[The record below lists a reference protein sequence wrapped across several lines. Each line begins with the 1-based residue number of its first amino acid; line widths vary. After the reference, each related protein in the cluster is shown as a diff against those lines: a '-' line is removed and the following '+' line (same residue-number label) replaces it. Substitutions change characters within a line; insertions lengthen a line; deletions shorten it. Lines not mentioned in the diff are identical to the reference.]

1 MSEAS
6 ATAPGIVPAI
16 AIVGMAGRFPG
27 ARDLAALWDNLRRGV
42 ESISRFTPGEMRA
55 AGVDPAL
62 AADPRWVP
70 AGGVLADADRF
81 DAPFFHFTPRE
92 AELLDPQHRLFLE
105 CAWEAL
111 EDAGCDPGRFA
122 AVTSGTIGVF
132 GGASLNTYLLHNLLP
147 AGNSIGD
154 AQVAIAS
161 DKDFL
166 TTRISYK
173 LNLTGPSLDVQ
184 TACST
189 SLVAVVLACQSLLNY
204 QCDLALAGGVSAR
217 EPQRG
222 GYLHQEQGIL
232 SPDGHCRP
240 FDAAARGTV
249 PGNGVGMVALKRLED
264 ALAAG
269 DPIRAVIRGA
279 ALNNDGAGKVG
290 FTAPG
295 VSGQAEVVAMALAIA
310 GVDPGEIGFLEAHGT
325 ATPMGDPIEVRAL
338 EQAFRGAPRGSC
350 VLGSIKSNL
359 GHLDAAAGVAGLIK
373 AVLALQHR
381 EIPPTLHF
389 TRPNPEIDLATGPFR
404 VNAALEPWESAAP
417 RRAGVSSFG
426 IGGTNAHV
434 VLEEAPVPEEREA
447 VDGPELLLLSARTPA
462 VLEEATARLGRHL
475 EAHPELELADVAQTL
490 RLGRKAMETRRFA
503 VAADREEALR
513 VLAAAPIRTPPAG
526 EREVVFLFPGQ
537 GAQHAGMAAG
547 LYEREPA
554 FRAAIDA
561 CRQILEPLGVDLKR
575 LLDGGDL
582 AETDAVQP
590 ALFAVEYALAQTWIA
605 WGVKPAAV
613 LGHSLGELV
622 AATIAGVFSLPAALR
637 LVVRRG
643 GLMQSTAEGAM
654 LAIPLSEAE
663 TGKWLD
669 GKAGSQEAE
678 VAAVNAPDRCV
689 VSGSPEAVERL
700 RLALAAK
707 GIDARPLAVRRA
719 FHSRSLEPVLDAF
732 VDEVRRARPRAPE
745 IPWLSNRT
753 GGWMTAEA
761 ATDPAAWGE
770 ALRRPVRFSP
780 ALAELLRDPRRV
792 LLEVGPGRTLAGLVR
807 RHGGEAVSSLPHPEA
822 PVSPREGLL
831 AAAGE
836 VWLAGVEVDWNALSG
851 GGRLVPLPTYPFER
865 HRYWIEPP
873 TGEAPPA
880 RPRGR
885 FLQAP
890 LWRQILRAAPIDL
903 RAENAVWLAVVDD
916 GEAGTAVVQRLR
928 TERLEPVVAVL
939 GAAYAQLAAGAFT
952 VDPGRA
958 EDFAALLAAV
968 AEGDKAIR
976 IVYAA
981 NAGLPQLA
989 AALRDGAL
997 NAKLDLL
1004 VSGAVEPLGG
1014 ASDPERAALLGVCE
1028 GMNIPWQVL
1037 DGDQGPQISRPHCRD
1052 APWGVSEAETTVRPP
1067 DSPTPGTATAA
1078 PETPHGASL
1087 QWGGGTFSEIAT
1099 PFEPGT
1105 VTAWR
1110 NGKRWREVWE
1120 DAGPAPNGAG
1130 PEPEIDRLAADIAAE
1145 FHPQPAARVAAATD
1159 PLVASH
1165 AVSIL
1170 RQSGA
1175 DVSPGAPLPLPD
1187 LRLRLRLLPKH
1198 EELLGFLLR
1207 VLVEDGLAE
1216 VDGDAVRFLPAVA
1229 TVPAPAE
1236 ARARLEAEAT
1246 GFAPLYDLIDH
1257 CGRHYPAVLAGEVPG
1272 LAVLYPDGSSELGG
1286 ILRPGEREGAG
1297 GIDPARLLLARVLE
1311 ALASAPRERPL
1322 RILEIG
1328 GGHGTLT
1335 SVLLPMLAGHDV
1347 EYWFTDIGRSF
1358 VLRAEQR
1365 AREAAQGFLRFGLLD
1380 VTRDPEP
1387 QGFAPGSF
1395 DAVVG
1400 ADVVHA
1406 TPRLAETLAN
1416 LRALLAPGGLL
1427 GLVETVRPHRW
1438 GTLVWGLADGW
1449 WSFADRDLRRDTPLL
1464 GPEAWE
1470 GLLGRC
1476 GFTGARAATNEGDSA
1491 LLVARRSAA
1500 GPVGLAGMAVRSVPD
1515 LAAARQIADPAG
1527 LALRTADPATF
1538 RYLSALTGR
1547 GNGGVALLWQ
1557 GGDEIAAAA
1566 GLLAARGISAVRLAG
1581 ESGSV
1586 PVAAT
1591 APARQAEAQSAIHD
1605 RPVLRNPYS
1614 APVDE
1619 TERAVAGIWSRA
1631 LGIERIGS
1639 HDNFL
1644 ELGGDSL
1651 IGLQVVHAVQA
1662 RFDLGGRTFSLY
1674 EHPTVAAIARFVEGG
1689 EGGAA
1694 DPFDQR
1700 TSRGERRRDRST
1712 SFQRIRS

>member
-1 MSEAS
+1 
-6 ATAPGIVPAI
+6 
-16 AIVGMAGRFPG
+16 
-27 ARDLAALWDNLRRGV
+27 
-42 ESISRFTPGEMRA
+42 
-55 AGVDPAL
+55 
-62 AADPRWVP
+62 
-70 AGGVLADADRF
+70 
-81 DAPFFHFTPRE
+81 
-92 AELLDPQHRLFLE
+92 
-105 CAWEAL
+105 
-111 EDAGCDPGRFA
+111 
-122 AVTSGTIGVF
+122 
-132 GGASLNTYLLHNLLP
+132 
-147 AGNSIGD
+147 
-154 AQVAIAS
+154 VAIAS

-166 TTRISYK
+166 ATRISYK

-189 SLVAVVLACQSLLNY
+189 SLVAVVLAAQSLLNY

-222 GYLHQEQGIL
+222 GYLYQEQGIL

-295 VSGQAEVVAMALAIA
+295 VAGQAEVVAMALAIA

-359 GHLDAAAGVAGLIK
+359 GHLDAAAGIAGLIK

-389 TRPNPEIDLATGPFR
+389 QRPNPEIDLEAGPFR
-404 VNAALEPWESAAP
+404 VNAVLEPWESAAP

-434 VLEEAPVPEEREA
+434 VLEEAPAQEEREA
-447 VDGPELLLLSARTPA
+447 ADGPELLLLSARTA
-462 VLEEATARLGRHL
+462 DALEDATARLGRHV
-475 EAHPELELADVAQTL
+475 EAHPELPLADVAHTL
-490 RLGRKAMETRRFA
+490 RLGRKAMEVRRFA
-503 VAADREEALR
+503 VAADRADA
-513 VLAAAPIRTPPAG
+513 VPALAASQIRTPPAG

-554 FRAAIDA
+554 FRAAIDD
-561 CRQILEPLGVDLKR
+561 CRRILEPLGVDLRR
-575 LLDGGDL
+575 LLDRGDL
-582 AETDAVQP
+582 VDTDAAQP
-590 ALFAVEYALAQTWIA
+590 ALFAVEYALAQVWIA

-622 AATIAGVFSLPAALR
+622 AATVAGVFSLPAALR

-643 GLMQSTAEGAM
+643 QLMQSTAEGAM
-654 LAIPLSEAE
+654 LAVPLGE
-663 TGKWLD
+663 TEIGAWLD
-669 GKAGSQEAE
+669 DEIE
-678 VAAVNAPDRCV
+678 LAAVNAPDRCV
-689 VSGSPEAVERL
+689 VSGPAEAVERL
-700 RLALAAK
+700 RLALAAR

-719 FHSRSLEPVLDAF
+719 FHSRSLEPILDAF

-753 GGWMTAEA
+753 GGWMSPEP

-831 AAAGE
+831 AALGE
-836 VWLAGVEVDWNALSG
+836 LWLAGVEVDWTGLG
-851 GGRLVPLPTYPFER
+851 GAGRRVPLPTYPFER
-865 HRYWIEPP
+865 RRYWVDPP
-873 TGEAPPA
+873 NHEATPA

-890 LWRQILRAAPIDL
+890 LWRQILPVAPIDL
-903 RAENAVWLAVVDD
+903 RAEGAVWLAIVDD
-916 GEAGTAVVQRLR
+916 GEAGAAVVQRLR
-928 TERLEPVVAVL
+928 VERLEPVVAVL
-939 GAAYAQLAAGAFT
+939 GSAYAQLAAGAFT
-952 VDPGRA
+952 VDPART
-958 EDFAALLAAV
+958 EDFATLLAAV
-968 AEGDKAIR
+968 AEAAKPIR

-989 AALRDGAL
+989 VVLRDRPL
-997 NAKLDLL
+997 DVKLDLL
-1004 VSGAVEPLGG
+1004 TSGAVDPLGG
-1014 ASDPERAALLGVCE
+1014 APDPERAALLGICE
-1028 GMNIPWQVL
+1028 GLRVPWRVL
-1037 DGDQGPQISRPHCRD
+1037 DGELG
-1052 APWGVSEAETTVRPP
+1052 WTEL
-1067 DSPTPGTATAA
+1067 
-1078 PETPHGASL
+1078 AS
-1087 QWGGGTFSEIAT
+1087 

-1120 DAGPAPNGAG
+1120 DAASAPAPAGAG
-1130 PEPEIDRLAADIAAE
+1130 LAAGIDRFAAEIAAE
-1145 FHPQPAARVAAATD
+1145 FHPEPASRVAAATE

-1165 AVSIL
+1165 AVNIL
-1170 RQSGA
+1170 RVSGV
-1175 DVSPGAPLPLPD
+1175 DVASSAPLPLSD
-1187 LRLRLRLLPKH
+1187 LRRQLRLLPRH

-1207 VLVEDGLAE
+1207 ILGEDGLAE
-1216 VDGDAVRFLPAVA
+1216 VEGDAVRFLPAIAAV
-1229 TVPAPAE
+1229 TAPAE
-1236 ARARLEAEAT
+1236 ARARLNAAAP
-1246 GFAPLYDLIDH
+1246 GFAPLHDLIDH
-1257 CGRHYPAVLAGEVPG
+1257 CGRHYPAVLAGEMPG

-1286 ILRPGEREGAG
+1286 ILRPEEREGAG
-1297 GIDPARLLLARVLE
+1297 GIDPARLLLNRVLA
-1311 ALASAPRERPL
+1311 ALAAAARERPL

-1335 SVLLPMLAGHDV
+1335 SVLLPALAGCDV

-1365 AREAAQGFLRFGLLD
+1365 AREAGQGFLRFGLLD
-1380 VTRDPEP
+1380 ITRDPET

-1427 GLVETVRPHRW
+1427 GLVETVRPQRW

-1449 WSFADRDLRRDTPLL
+1449 WSFADHDLRQDTPLL

-1470 GLLGRC
+1470 GLLDRC
-1476 GFTGARAATNEGDSA
+1476 GFAGAKAVANEGESA
-1491 LLVARRSAA
+1491 LLVARRPAER
-1500 GPVGLAGMAVRSVPD
+1500 PAGMAVRFIPD
-1515 LAAARQIADPAG
+1515 LATAREISGPEPA
-1527 LALRTADPATF
+1527 ALRTADPAAF
-1538 RYLSALTGR
+1538 RYLAALAETGK
-1547 GNGGVALLWQ
+1547 GAVALLWAE
-1557 GGDEIAAAA
+1557 GEDSGEEIAAAA
-1566 GLLAARGISAVRLAG
+1566 GFLAARGIAMARLAG
-1581 ESGSV
+1581 TAE
-1586 PVAAT
+1586 PMRTRPEAT
-1591 APARQAEAQSAIHD
+1591 AQAPAAAIHD

-1651 IGLQVVHAVQA
+1651 IGLQVIHAVQA

>member
-1 MSEAS
+1 VSEAPGV
-6 ATAPGIVPAI
+6 AAGIVPEI

-42 ESISRFTPGEMRA
+42 ESISRFTPEEMRA
-55 AGVDPAL
+55 AEVDPAL

-111 EDAGCDPGRFA
+111 EDAGCDPGRFPGA
-122 AVTSGTIGVF
+122 IGVF
-132 GGASLNTYLLHNLLP
+132 GGASRNTYLLHNLLP

-166 TTRISYK
+166 ATRISYK

-189 SLVAVVLACQSLLNY
+189 SLVAVVLAAQSLLNY

-295 VSGQAEVVAMALAIA
+295 VAGQAEVVAMALAIA

-359 GHLDAAAGVAGLIK
+359 GHLDAAAGIAGLIK

-389 TRPNPEIDLATGPFR
+389 QRPNPEIDLETGPFR
-404 VNAALEPWESAAP
+404 VNAVLEPWESAAP

-434 VLEEAPVPEEREA
+434 VLEEAPALAAEKREA
-447 VDGPELLLLSARTPA
+447 TDGPELLLLSARTA
-462 VLEEATARLGRHL
+462 DALEESTARLGRHL
-475 EAHPELELADVAQTL
+475 EAHPGLPLADVAHTL
-490 RLGRKAMETRRFA
+490 RLGRKAMEVRRFA
-503 VAADREEALR
+503 VAADRADALPA
-513 VLAAAPIRTPPAG
+513 LAASQIRTPPAG

-554 FRAAIDA
+554 FRAAIDG

-575 LLDGGDL
+575 LLDSGDL
-582 AETDAVQP
+582 TATDAAQP
-590 ALFAVEYALAQTWIA
+590 ALFAVEYALAQVWIA
-605 WGVKPAAV
+605 WGVKPATV

-622 AATIAGVFSLPAALR
+622 AATVAGVFSLPAALR

-643 GLMQSTAEGAM
+643 QLMQSTAEGAM
-654 LAIPLSEAE
+654 LAVPLGE
-663 TGKWLD
+663 TEIGAWLD
-669 GKAGSQEAE
+669 DRIEL
-678 VAAVNAPDRCV
+678 AAVNAPDRSV
-689 VSGSPEAVERL
+689 VSGPPEAVERL
-700 RLALAAK
+700 RLALAAQ

-753 GGWMTAEA
+753 GGWMSPEA
-761 ATDPAAWGE
+761 AIDPVAWGE

-822 PVSPREGLL
+822 HASPREGLL
-831 AAAGE
+831 AASGE
-836 VWLAGVEVDWNALSG
+836 IWLAGVEADWKALSG
-851 GGRLVPLPTYPFER
+851 DGRLMALPTYPFER
-865 HRYWIEPP
+865 RRYWVDPP
-873 TGEAPPA
+873 RNETTLA
-880 RPRGR
+880 RPPGR

-890 LWRQILRAAPIDL
+890 LWRQILPAATADL
-903 RAENAVWLAVVDD
+903 RAEGAVWLAIVDD
-916 GEAGTAVVQRLR
+916 GEAGVAVVQRLR
-928 TERLEPVVAVL
+928 AERLEPVVAVL
-939 GAAYAQLAAGAFT
+939 GSAYARLSAGAFT
-952 VDPGRA
+952 IDPGRA
-958 EDFAALLAAV
+958 EDFAILLAAV
-968 AEGDKAIR
+968 AEEGKAIR
-976 IVYAA
+976 IVYQAD
-981 NAGLPQLA
+981 AGLPQLA
-989 AALRDGAL
+989 EALHGSAADAR
-997 NAKLDLL
+997 LDLL
-1004 VSGAVEPLGG
+1004 TAGVVEPLGG
-1014 ASDPERAALLGVCE
+1014 APDPERAAILGICE
-1028 GMNIPWQVL
+1028 GMNIPWRVL
-1037 DGDQGPQISRPHCRD
+1037 DGDQGPKISRPHCRD

-1067 DSPTPGTATAA
+1067 DSPAPGTETAA

-1099 PFEPGT
+1099 PFEAGT

-1110 NGKRWREVWE
+1110 GGRRWREVWE
-1120 DAGPAPNGAG
+1120 DAAPAPQ
-1130 PEPEIDRLAADIAAE
+1130 PRDLDLDRLAREVAVE
-1145 FHPQPAARVAAATD
+1145 SSPEPASRVAAATD

-1165 AVSIL
+1165 AVNIL
-1170 RQSGA
+1170 RQSGV
-1175 DVSPGAPLPLPD
+1175 DVSPGAALPLPD
-1187 LRLRLRLLPKH
+1187 LRRQLRLPPKH

-1207 VLVEDGLAE
+1207 VLREDGLAE
-1216 VDGDAVRFLPAVA
+1216 VDGDAVRFLPAIA
-1229 TVPAPAE
+1229 AVPAPAE
-1236 ARARLEAEAT
+1236 ARARLNAAAP
-1246 GFAPLYDLIDH
+1246 GFAPLHDLIDH
-1257 CGRHYPAVLAGEVPG
+1257 CGRHYPAVLAGEMPG

-1286 ILRPGEREGAG
+1286 ILRPGEGEGAG
-1297 GIDPARLLLARVLE
+1297 GIDPARLLLARVLT
-1311 ALASAPRERPL
+1311 ALAAVDRGRPL

-1335 SVLLPMLAGHDV
+1335 SVLLPALVGSDV

-1358 VLRAEQR
+1358 VLRSEQR

-1380 VTRDPEP
+1380 ITRDPAP

-1427 GLVETVRPHRW
+1427 GLVETVRPQRW

-1449 WSFADRDLRRDTPLL
+1449 WSFADRELRRDSPLL

-1476 GFTGARAATNEGDSA
+1476 GFDGARAVANEGESA
-1491 LLVARRSAA
+1491 LLIARRPAER
-1500 GPVGLAGMAVRSVPD
+1500 PAGMAVRFVPD
-1515 LAAARQIADPAG
+1515 LAAAREISDPQEVV
-1527 LALRTADPATF
+1527 LSTADPAAF
-1538 RYLSALTGR
+1538 RYLAAVAETGT
-1547 GNGGVALLWQ
+1547 GSVALLWAE
-1557 GGDEIAAAA
+1557 GEKSGEEIAAAA
-1566 GLLAARGISAVRLAG
+1566 GLLAARGISAARLAG
-1581 ESGSV
+1581 EAKPISE
-1586 PVAAT
+1586 PAT
-1591 APARQAEAQSAIHD
+1591 APARHAEVRTAIHD
-1605 RPVLRNPYS
+1605 RPLLRTPYL